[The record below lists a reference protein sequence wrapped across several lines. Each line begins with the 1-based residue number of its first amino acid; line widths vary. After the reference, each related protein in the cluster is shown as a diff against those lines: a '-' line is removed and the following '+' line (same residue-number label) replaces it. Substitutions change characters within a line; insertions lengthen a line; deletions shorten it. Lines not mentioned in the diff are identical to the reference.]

1 MSEAVESTSAQRAA
15 ASAIPNNDS
24 DLSPAMRQY
33 VSFKR
38 QYPDYI
44 LFFRMGDFYEM
55 FWEDAKTCGRVLGL
69 TVTSRDKNSE
79 SPVPMAGVPFHS
91 VEGYLRRMIAAG
103 YRVALA
109 EQMEDPKTAKGV
121 VKRDVTRLIT
131 PGTLTDEPMLDGKTD
146 NYLAALSF
154 NLTKKNG
161 YRVGLAWVE
170 LSTGG
175 MWAMS
180 GDEAEVLEQIARL
193 QAAEVIIPEA
203 RDGLT
208 HPLTAK
214 VKMLGVK
221 AVSQRPGWQHTAHHA
236 TEQIRKQWQ
245 VKNTAGFGFEDDE
258 DPAVFSIGAL
268 LSYLEET
275 QKSSLGH
282 LRAPR
287 RHDASAHIAI
297 DPATYRSLEIERT
310 TRGGGYEGSLLSSI
324 DKTRTGMGARLLRQ
338 WIRFP
343 LVDREHIESRQLAI
357 GALLGAP
364 MQRSAIIDA
373 LDDVCDIERILAR
386 ITVGRA
392 SPRDLCA
399 LGKCLASLPTLI
411 EELSKLP
418 AQEMVSPELI
428 ELKAFLG
435 EQSSYLVSAIKS
447 DPPHHLREGGVI
459 ADGFDA
465 ELDRLRILTV
475 NSQQWLAEYQ
485 AKLVAESNIPNVKVS
500 YNKVF
505 GYYIEVTE
513 SHRDKA
519 PATWTRRQTVKN
531 AERYITPE
539 LKKFEDEALTA
550 RERSIA
556 LEQQL
561 FEAIRQALL
570 PHLSTYQELAAS
582 LARLDVIASLAQL
595 AQEHRYCKP
604 SIVDERVMHI
614 VDGRH
619 PVLEQ
624 QLAPGGA
631 MSTTTSTQFVSNDTH
646 FSEKETIM
654 LITGPNMAG
663 KSTFIRQVALI
674 TLLAHIGSYVPA
686 KSATIGLTDRIFS
699 RIGASDEIHAGQSTF
714 MVEMVETANIL
725 NNATSR
731 SVVILDEIGR
741 GTSTLDGLSLA
752 WAITEHLASNV
763 KARTLFATHYHELTQ
778 LAEQQELGVR
788 NFNVAVREWED
799 QVIFLHRI
807 VEGGTDRS
815 YGIHVARLAG
825 VPKNVLDRA
834 KDLLGQLA
842 VHHAGSQKPTIAPA
856 SKTKPSNQMQ
866 LFAYEPSGLTKA
878 ISEVDLDAI
887 SPREAHEL
895 IRKWKSE
902 FGK

>member
-1 MSEAVESTSAQRAA
+1 
-15 ASAIPNNDS
+15 
-24 DLSPAMRQY
+24 MRQY
-33 VSFKR
+33 VAFKR

-55 FWEDAKTCGRVLGL
+55 FWEDAKTAGRVLGI

-79 SPVPMAGVPFHS
+79 NPTPMAGVPFHS

-131 PGTLTDEPMLDGKTD
+131 PGTITDEPMLDGKAD
-146 NYLAALSF
+146 NYLAAVSF
-154 NLTKKNG
+154 HVTKKHG
-161 YRVGLAWVE
+161 YRAGLAWAE

-175 MWAMS
+175 TWAMS
-180 GDEAEVLEQIARL
+180 GDEGVILDQLARL
-193 QAAEVIIPEA
+193 QAAEVLIPETK
-203 RDGLT
+203 DGLP
-208 HPLTAK
+208 HPFGAACKTI
-214 VKMLGVK
+214 GIRS
-221 AVSQRPGWQHTAHHA
+221 VSSRPGWQHSPHHA
-236 TEQIRKQWQ
+236 AEQIKKQWN
-245 VKNTAGFGFEDDE
+245 VNTVAGFGFDDDE
-258 DPAVFSIGAL
+258 DPAVLSVGAIL
-268 LSYLEET
+268 AYLAET

-282 LRAPR
+282 LRPPR
-287 RHDASAHIAI
+287 RHDVTDHVAI

-310 TRGGGYEGSLLSSI
+310 TRGDSYDGSLLSAI
-324 DKTRTGMGARLLRQ
+324 DRTRTGMGGRLLRQ
-338 WIRFP
+338 WLRFP
-343 LVDREHIESRQLAI
+343 LYDLEHIQARQQAV
-357 GALLGAP
+357 GALLDSSS
-364 MQRSAIIDA
+364 QRGRIIDA
-373 LDDVCDIERILAR
+373 LDGVCDIERIIARLA
-386 ITVGRA
+386 VGRA
-392 SPRDLCA
+392 TPRDLSA
-399 LGKCLASLPTLI
+399 LSRCLTGLPKVLD
-411 EELSKLP
+411 ELAKSET
-418 AQEMVSPELI
+418 ARSVSPELLDLR
-428 ELKAFLG
+428 EFCEAQAKFLNAAMKD
-435 EQSSYLVSAIKS
+435 EPA
-447 DPPHHLREGGVI
+447 PPLREGGVI

-465 ELDRLRILTV
+465 ELDRLRVLTV

-485 AKLVAESNIPNVKVS
+485 AKLVAESTISNLKVS

-505 GYYIEVTE
+505 GYYIEVTD
-513 SHRDKA
+513 SHREKI

-561 FEAIRQALL
+561 FEKIRQMLL
-570 PHLSTYQELAAS
+570 PHLHQFQELAAG
-582 LARLDVIASLAQL
+582 LARLDVLSSLAAL
-595 AQEHRYCKP
+595 AQDRRYCRP
-604 SIVDERVMHI
+604 DVVDDRVLHI

-631 MSTTTSTQFVSNDTH
+631 MSGSMKGTTQFVANDTS
-646 FSEKETIM
+646 FGEADTVM

-674 TLLAHIGSYVPA
+674 TLLAHVGSYVPA
-686 KSATIGLTDRIFS
+686 KTATIGLTDRLFS

-725 NNATSR
+725 NNATDR
-731 SVVILDEIGR
+731 SLVVLDEIGR

-752 WAITEHLASNV
+752 WAITEHLAMTV
-763 KARTLFATHYHELTQ
+763 KARVLFATHYHELTQ
-778 LAEQQELGVR
+778 LAEQQIGVR

-825 VPKNVLDRA
+825 VPQSVLFRS
-834 KDLLGQLA
+834 KELLSQLA
-842 VHHAGSQKPTIAPA
+842 VHHANEKRPTPAAPT
-856 SKTKPSNQMQ
+856 SSDRSNQQMM
-866 LFAYEPSGLTKA
+866 LFAYEPSGLSKA
-878 ISEVDLDAI
+878 LAKVDPDAI
-887 SPREAHEL
+887 SPREAVEL
-895 IRKWKSE
+895 LRQWKAE
-902 FGK
+902 FEK